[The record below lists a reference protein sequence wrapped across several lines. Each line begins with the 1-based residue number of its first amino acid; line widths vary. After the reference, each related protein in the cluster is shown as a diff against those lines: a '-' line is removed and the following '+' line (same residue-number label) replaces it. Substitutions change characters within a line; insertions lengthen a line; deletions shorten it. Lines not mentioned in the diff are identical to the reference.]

1 VQQRSQPLL
10 PVQLR
15 RQLRQLQLQHLL
27 QKMELLLGLQFLLIT
42 ELFK

>member
-10 PVQLR
+10 PVQLQ